1 MSELNIYQRVN
12 KVMSQCDY
20 LQKKQAQQGKGIQ
33 YDEVMAM
40 IRGLLVTHG
49 IVMVTTQESLDCLGN
64 VEGTKQKIYQ
74 GKYSLKLVNM
84 DNPTDLIEHTAYAQG
99 MDGGDKGAGKAHTY
113 AMKTMIVKGFG
124 LETGIDEE
132 SRAEKIERL
141 NEDFD
146 LTDDLHNMN
155 NAASLDE
162 LLAVWSLIFK
172 KFEGKKV
179 LIELTACKDKR
190 KKQLISGE
198 A

>member
-40 IRGLLVTHG
+40 IRGLLVTNG

-146 LTDDLHNMN
+146 ITADINDLYC
-155 NAASLDE
+155 AESLDE
-162 LLAVWSLIFK
+162 LLAVWSLIYK

>member
-40 IRGLLVTHG
+40 IRGLLITHG

-155 NAASLDE
+155 SAVSLDE
-162 LLAVWSLIFK
+162 LIAVWSPIFK

-179 LIELTACKDKR
+179 LVELTACKDKR
-190 KKQLISGE
+190 KKQLITGE

>member
-155 NAASLDE
+155 SAASLDE

>member
-155 NAASLDE
+155 CAANLEE

>member
-146 LTDDLHNMN
+146 ITADIDDLYC
-155 NAASLDE
+155 AESLDE
-162 LLAVWSLIFK
+162 LLAAWSPIYK

-190 KKQLISGE
+190 KKQLMSGE

>member
-155 NAASLDE
+155 SAASLNE

>member
-1 MSELNIYQRVN
+1 
-12 KVMSQCDY
+12 
-20 LQKKQAQQGKGIQ
+20 
-33 YDEVMAM
+33 
-40 IRGLLVTHG
+40 
-49 IVMVTTQESLDCLGN
+49 
-64 VEGTKQKIYQ
+64 
-74 GKYSLKLVNM
+74 
-84 DNPTDLIEHTAYAQG
+84 

-155 NAASLDE
+155 SAASLDE

-179 LIELTACKDKR
+179 LVELTSCKDKR

>member
-155 NAASLDE
+155 SAASLDE

-179 LIELTACKDKR
+179 LVELTSCKDKR

>member
-155 NAASLDE
+155 SAASLDE
-162 LLAVWSLIFK
+162 LLAVWSLIYK

-179 LIELTACKDKR
+179 LVELTACKDKI

>member
-33 YDEVMAM
+33 YDEVIAM

>member
-40 IRGLLVTHG
+40 IRGLLVTNG
-49 IVMVTTQESLDCLGN
+49 IIMVTTQESLDCLGN

-155 NAASLDE
+155 SAASLDE

-179 LIELTACKDKR
+179 LVELTACKDKR